1 MLQTWNIAKDA
12 ASVPVYVREAQ
23 FKWSESYETVL
34 NMVTKKESPQGLM
47 VLDGNRAAA
56 HGVRLCRPDVICA
69 YPITP
74 QTELLESLYLFQA
87 NQTMNAEFIA
97 PEGEHSA
104 LSILR
109 GASAAGGRTFT
120 ATSSQGLT
128 FMYEVLINT
137 ATTRLPIVM
146 VNVAREMIAPHSVTA
161 GEQDI
166 MFVRDVGWIQ
176 IHNQSC
182 QEILDSIIMAYRLA
196 EDPDIR
202 IPVIVCYDGY
212 FLSHLWEPVEV
223 PTQEMVDRF
232 LRPLEMNPRVDPDIL
247 MTCGPTLPSRMGT
260 EFRYKQN
267 AATQRAKNKFEEIE
281 KEFGLVFGRSYGGQI
296 EEYRSEAAELVLL
309 AIGSCAGTAKVVVDR
324 KRQEGMKVGLVTVRL
339 YRPFPKERL
348 LQALKGKK
356 AVGVI
361 DRNVSFGWDC
371 GALFTDMKAA
381 LYDLGEFIPMTNFIC
396 GLCGSD
402 ITIEHISRAIDL
414 IDLSRQG
421 KAFQEVTW
429 LDLE

>member
-1 MLQTWNIAKDA
+1 MDKE
-12 ASVPVYVREAQ
+12 VEA
-23 FKWSESYETVL
+23 
-34 NMVTKKESPQGLM
+34 PQGLR

-56 HGVRLCRPDVICA
+56 HAVRLCRPDVICA

-87 NQTMNAEFIA
+87 NQMMNAELVT

-109 GASAAGGRTFT
+109 GAAAAGGRTFT
-120 ATSSQGLT
+120 ATSSQGLA
-128 FMYEVLINT
+128 FMFEVLINC
-137 ATTRLPIVM
+137 ATMRLPIVM

-161 GEQDI
+161 GQQDI
-166 MFVRDVGWIQ
+166 MLVRDVGWIQ

-212 FLSHLWEPVEV
+212 FLSHLWEPVDV
-223 PTQEMVDRF
+223 PAQETVDRF
-232 LRPLEMNPRVDPDIL
+232 LRPLEMNPRVDPDIM
-247 MTCGPTLPSRMGT
+247 MTCGPTLPSNMGT

-267 AATQRAKNKFEEIE
+267 AATQRAKDKFEEIE
-281 KEFGLVFGRSYGGQI
+281 KEFQLVFGRSYGGQI
-296 EEYRSEAAELVLL
+296 DEYRLEDAEIVLL
-309 AIGSCAGTAKVVVDR
+309 AVGSCAGTVKVAVDK
-324 KRQEGMKVGLVTVRL
+324 KRQEGIKAGLIALRL

-348 LQALKGKK
+348 LLALKGKK
-356 AVGVI
+356 AIGVI
-361 DRNVSFGWDC
+361 DRNVSFGSGA
-371 GALFTDMKAA
+371 GALFRDLKSA
-381 LYDLGEFIPMTNFIC
+381 LYDLGEFIPVTNFIS

-402 ITIEHISRAIDL
+402 ITIARICRAIDL
-414 IDLSRQG
+414 TELSRRG
-421 KAFQEVTW
+421 KGIQEVIW
-429 LDLE
+429 LDGE